1 MSLVLATAAAAAA
14 PAAPTALG
22 ASGGVATGGSLMG
35 MLFGL
40 FVVVGL
46 ILVLGWV
53 LRRLPGSGQQA
64 RGRLKLVASLP
75 LGARERVVVVD
86 VNGEQMVLGVTG
98 QQVSLI
104 KALDTPLPATE
115 SNTPNFA
122 ALLAQRLG
130 GGK

>member
-1 MSLVLATAAAAAA
+1 MSLVLATAVAAAA